1 MALFIGGTKV
11 NSFSIGPDTSP
22 GDLVPEDMQLGRIG
36 FSQGKRVVGTGKAF
50 SFALYGSRVVKK
62 ITDSEG
68 NVLYGTDFKVG
79 ENANVVF
86 IAPSTTGDIVLQSNY
101 IVDIA
106 SGENVKLGVNNTT
119 GGEVFACYDKDR
131 VIVYLTDSPKKTTI
145 LRFFIGK
152 DNHL

>member
-1 MALFIGGTKV
+1 MALFLDGVKI

-50 SFALYGSRVVKK
+50 AFALYGSRVVKK

-79 ENANVVF
+79 ENANVIFV
-86 IAPSTTGDIVLQSNY
+86 APSTTGDIVLQSNY

-106 SGENVKLGVNNTT
+106 SGEIVKLGVNHTT
-119 GGEVFACYDKDR
+119 GGELMACYDKDR
-131 VIVYLTDSPKKTTI
+131 VIVYLTDFSQKPTL

-152 DNHL
+152 DNQL

>member
-1 MALFIGGTKV
+1 MALYIGGTRI
-11 NSFSIGPDTSP
+11 NAFSIGPDTSP

-50 SFALYGSRVVKK
+50 AFAQYGSRVVKK

-68 NVLYGTDFKVG
+68 NERYGAFFDVG
-79 ENANVVF
+79 ENANVIF
-86 IAPSTTGDIVLQSNY
+86 ISPSTTGDIVLQSNH

-106 SGENVKLGVNNTT
+106 SGETVKLGVNHTT
-119 GGEVFACYDKDR
+119 GGEVLACYDKDR
-131 VIVYLTDSPKKTTI
+131 VIVYLTDFSQKPTL

>member
-1 MALFIGGTKV
+1 MALFLDGVKI

-50 SFALYGSRVVKK
+50 AFAQYGSRVVKK

-68 NVLYGTDFKVG
+68 NERYGAFFDVG
-79 ENANVVF
+79 ENANVIF
-86 IAPSTTGDIVLQSNY
+86 ISPSTTGDIVLQTNHMVN
-101 IVDIA
+101 IE
-106 SGENVKLGVNNTT
+106 SGEPVKIGENYTT
-119 GGEVFACYDKDR
+119 GGEVLACYDKDR
-131 VIVYLTDSPKKTTI
+131 AIVYLTDYSQKPTL

>member
-1 MALFIGGTKV
+1 MALYIGGTRI
-11 NSFSIGPDTSP
+11 NAFSIGPDTSP

-50 SFALYGSRVVKK
+50 AFAQYGSRVVKK

-68 NVLYGTDFKVG
+68 NARYGASFNVG
-79 ENANVVF
+79 ENTNVIF
-86 IAPSTTGDIVLQSNY
+86 IAPSTIGDIVLQSNH
-101 IVDIA
+101 IVNIE
-106 SGENVKLGVNNTT
+106 SGETVKLGINHTT
-119 GGEVFACYDKDR
+119 GGEIMACYDNGR
-131 VIVYLTDSPKKTTI
+131 VIVYLTDFSQNPTM

>member
-1 MALFIGGTKV
+1 MKI

-50 SFALYGSRVVKK
+50 AFAKYGSRVIKE

-68 NVLYGTDFKVG
+68 NAQYGAFFDVG
-79 ENANVVF
+79 ENTNVIF

-101 IVDIA
+101 IVNIE
-106 SGENVKLGVNNTT
+106 SGESVKLGIDYTT
-119 GGEVFACYDKDR
+119 GGEIIACYDTDR
-131 VIVYLTDSPKKTTI
+131 VLVYFSAAPQKTTI

>member
-1 MALFIGGTKV
+1 MALFIGNTKV
-11 NSFSIGPDTSP
+11 NNFSIGPDTSP

-50 SFALYGSRVVKK
+50 AFAEYGSRVVKK

-68 NVLYGTDFKVG
+68 NTRYGVIFDVG
-79 ENANVVF
+79 ENTNVLIV
-86 IAPSTTGDIVLQSNY
+86 APSTTGDIVLQSNH
-101 IVDIA
+101 IVNIE
-106 SGENVKLGVNNTT
+106 SGEPVKIGENYTT
-119 GGEVFACYDKDR
+119 GGDIMACYDKDR
-131 VIVYLTDSPKKTTI
+131 VIVYFSAATQKTTI